1 MDRIPSE
8 TLSICYIYKSN
19 VITLLPIWYDDIQ
32 NSVVVYLKQYN
43 LYSWFVNVV
52 VFVCLFLLFVFVL
65 FGGFVFCCLCL
76 VWLCMTRC
84 N

>member
-19 VITLLPIWYDDIQ
+19 VITLLLIWYDDIQ

-52 VFVCLFLLFVFVL
+52 VFVCFLLSV
-65 FGGFVFCCLCL
+65 
-76 VWLCMTRC
+76 
-84 N
+84 